1 MDLVSLIIAG
11 GLVGGS
17 VGLGAAAGLADHTL
31 RQMPAPQLDEV
42 KGWLRSIGAAPL
54 ADLY

>member
-1 MDLVSLIIAG
+1 VELVALIVAG

-17 VGLGAAAGLADHTL
+17 VGLGVAGGVFDHTL
-31 RQMPAPQLDEV
+31 RQMPAPELEQV
-42 KGWLRSIGAAPL
+42 KAWLRSIGAGPL